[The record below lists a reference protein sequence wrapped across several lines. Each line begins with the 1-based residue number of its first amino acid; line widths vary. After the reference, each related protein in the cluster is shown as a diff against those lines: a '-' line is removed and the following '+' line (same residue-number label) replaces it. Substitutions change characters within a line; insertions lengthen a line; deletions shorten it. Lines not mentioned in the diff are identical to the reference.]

1 MRKTIPALLVLLA
14 LVLAGCS
21 AVFAAEPDPNGEI
34 RIVLEDYDIDPDV
47 IRLKAGQKVRLV
59 VVNQGRHLH
68 ELMIGRNVRVEDGVT
83 EGFSEDFFAGIA
95 DIQVE
100 GPGMI
105 MGLPGMEM
113 EGMDMGDG
121 KMGEGE
127 MGGGEMGDGKMGEGE
142 MPAQKEGMDKEGMDM
157 GKEETAPAQGDHGA
171 TEAGHDE
178 GMAGG
183 KFGPIAMDLMGEA
196 HGGLMV
202 MIDPNMIPPDQAT
215 ILTFTVPPDKVG
227 RWELGCFQEQGQH
240 YDDGMRATLIV
251 EP

>member
-1 MRKTIPALLVLLA
+1 MRMTIPALLLVLSV
-14 LVLAGCS
+14 VLAGCS
-21 AVFAAEPDPNGEI
+21 TVFAAEPGPNGEI

-68 ELMIGRNVRVEDGVT
+68 ELMIGRNVMVENGLT
-83 EGFSEDFFAGIA
+83 EGFAEDFFAGMS

-113 EGMDMGDG
+113 EGMDMG
-121 KMGEGE
+121 KTAEGD
-127 MGGGEMGDGKMGEGE
+127 MAGGE
-142 MPAQKEGMDKEGMDM
+142 MPAQKEGEGMDM
-157 GKEETAPAQGDHGA
+157 GKEATPPTEAEGDHGEA
-171 TEAGHDE
+171 KGEAGHDE
-178 GMAGG
+178 GAAAG

-215 ILTFTVPPDKVG
+215 VLTFTVPPDKVG
-227 RWELGCFQEQGQH
+227 RWELGCFQERGQH

>member
-1 MRKTIPALLVLLA
+1 MRMTIPALLLILSV
-14 LVLAGCS
+14 VLAGCS
-21 AVFAAEPDPNGEI
+21 TVFAAEPDPNGEI

-47 IRLKAGQKVRLV
+47 IRLKVGQKVRLV

-68 ELMIGRNVRVEDGVT
+68 ELMIGRNVRVENGLT
-83 EGFSEDFFAGIA
+83 EGFAEDFFAGIS

-113 EGMDMGDG
+113 EGMDMGGMDMG
-121 KMGEGE
+121 GDKMAEGE
-127 MGGGEMGDGKMGEGE
+127 MAGGE
-142 MPAQKEGMDKEGMDM
+142 MPAQKEGESMDM
-157 GKEETAPAQGDHGA
+157 GKETTPPAAEDHGEAQG
-171 TEAGHDE
+171 EAGHDE
-178 GMAGG
+178 GAAAG

-227 RWELGCFQEQGQH
+227 RWELGCFQERGQH